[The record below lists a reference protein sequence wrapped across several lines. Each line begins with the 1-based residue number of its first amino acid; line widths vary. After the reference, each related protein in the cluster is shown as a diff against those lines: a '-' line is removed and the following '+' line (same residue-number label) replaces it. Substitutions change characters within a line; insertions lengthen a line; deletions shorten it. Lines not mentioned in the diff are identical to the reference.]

1 MDQRERYFDQ
11 MKDRFDTIEE
21 ERVELDSPEKPTE
34 EKPVALTGK
43 HEYLSRVKARLNA
56 WVKELDRW
64 ETEATK
70 VDLNEKC
77 TAQLVKL
84 DQKLAEGYEKM
95 RDLMGTTDEDW
106 DSIRE
111 EADILWEDI
120 MSTFDQVRECA
131 GSGFLY

>member
-1 MDQRERYFDQ
+1 
-11 MKDRFDTIEE
+11 MKDRFATIEE
-21 ERVELDSPEKPTE
+21 ESLELESLEKAAE

-43 HEYLSRVKARLNA
+43 HEYLTRVKARLNA
-56 WVKELDRW
+56 WVNELDKW
-64 ETEATK
+64 ETEATQ
-70 VDLNEKC
+70 VDFNEEC
-77 TAQLVKL
+77 TAQLAKL

-106 DSIRE
+106 DSTRE

-131 GSGFLY
+131 GSGFLN